1 MVNAAMTVIV
11 AKSAKS
17 ALMKFAT
24 IANVKRNKCINVE
37 KSLWAKNDDVEV
49 RSIRDPL
56 RKRDKP

>member
-1 MVNAAMTVIV
+1 MHPVDTTAIATVI
-11 AKSAKS
+11 AKTVS
-17 ALMKFAT
+17 MKFAT